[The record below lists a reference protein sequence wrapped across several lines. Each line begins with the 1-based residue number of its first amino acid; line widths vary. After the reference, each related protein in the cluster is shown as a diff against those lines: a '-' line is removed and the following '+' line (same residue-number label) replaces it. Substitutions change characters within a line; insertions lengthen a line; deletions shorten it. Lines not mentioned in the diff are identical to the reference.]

1 MALTKVPH
9 GLSAHTNIVD
19 GASST
24 AITIDA
30 DGNVGIG
37 TSSPRSVTDYSVVG
51 INGTSG
57 SAIDFELG
65 EALKTTLTQA
75 ASQFEINVIPALPLI
90 FKTSNTERLRLDAK
104 GGMGLGLAVNAGWTT
119 DPILQVGP
127 FAMASRA
134 TSSASLTD
142 LGQLST
148 NQYWDGSNHKYIAT
162 GNSSIYT
169 QNDGKHIFS
178 GAPSGSA
185 GGNITYVTGVTI
197 SAAGHV
203 GIGTASPATSLH
215 VNSGAAGVA
224 ARIETSA
231 GQYTYQGSDST
242 GTYIEQVG
250 TTAATRKF
258 RLQNQ
263 DGSNNY
269 TQLVIDGANRRIEV
283 IPGLH
288 VHDVGTVYTGNGIGK
303 GTIHLDPASA
313 TNFAGNAITFG
324 ASDTGDGQSG
334 QAGIYTRT
342 DGTLG
347 TEMLLSTTDSYA
359 AGSKIGVKISNLGN
373 VDLPRGYITSQV
385 PAFNANHSANGYA
398 PSNTVFAHNV
408 VRYNNGGHFSAS
420 TYRFTA
426 PVAGIYHFHFHTIY
440 YGSNS
445 NGHISL
451 RKNGSGIS
459 GTNSHYSNN
468 EGNLWQTINISSNL
482 DLAQNDYVDVFS
494 NSLGGAS
501 LLHGTTWN
509 EFSGY
514 LVG

>member
-9 GLSAHTNIVD
+9 GLSAHTSIVD

-24 AITIDA
+24 AITIDSS
-30 DGNVGIG
+30 GNVGIG

-65 EALKTTLTQA
+65 EALKTSLTQSA
-75 ASQFEINVIPALPLI
+75 GQFEINVIPALPLI
-90 FKTSNTERLRLDAK
+90 FKTSNTEAMRVDSAGSVGIGVSPTSKLHVSSAPSSSGAAAHILQAGATNQPTLTIEQT
-104 GGMGLGLAVNAGWTT
+104 GGGGNDNVNQGLLIKVDGQNAGAGNMLRVIGTNDSLNGGT
-119 DPILQVGP
+119 DIDAFVVK
-127 FAMASRA
+127 
-134 TSSASLTD
+134 T
-142 LGQLST
+142 
-148 NQYWDGSNHKYIAT
+148 
-162 GNSSIYT
+162 
-169 QNDGKHIFS
+169 
-178 GAPSGSA
+178 
-185 GGNITYVTGVTI
+185 GGN
-197 SAAGHV
+197 V
-203 GIGTASPATSLH
+203 GIGTTSPATRLH
-215 VNSGAAGVA
+215 VNSGAAGTGVKL
-224 ARIETSA
+224 ETSS
-231 GQYTYQGSDST
+231 GQFTIQGSDAG
-242 GTYIEQVG
+242 GTYIEQTG

-283 IPGLH
+283 IPGLD
-288 VHDVGTVYTGNGIGK
+288 VHDVGTVYTGAGTAK

-324 ASDTGDGQSG
+324 ASDTGNGQNA

-342 DGTLG
+342 DGSLG
-347 TEMLLSTTDSYA
+347 SEMHLSTTDDYG
-359 AGSKIGVKISNLGN
+359 AGSKTGIKISNLGN
-373 VDLPRGYITSQV
+373 VTVPRGYITSQV
-385 PAFNANHSANGYA
+385 PAFSANHSANGYA
-398 PSNTVFAHNV
+398 PASNTVFAHNV
-408 VRYNNGGHFSAS
+408 ARYNNGGHFSTS

-426 PVAGIYHFHFHTIY
+426 PVAGLYHFHFHTIY
-440 YGSNS
+440 YG
-445 NGHISL
+445 NGANAHVSL

-459 GTNSHYSNN
+459 GTNTHFSNN
-468 EGNLWQTINISSNL
+468 QGAVWQTVNIESNL

-494 NSLGGAS
+494 NGMGGMTY
-501 LLHGTTWN
+501 LHGTTWN